1 MILKLTD
8 TQAQSV
14 MQLADAAVRAGG
26 LQFARQAVML
36 MDIMDAAAA
45 SPADAPGDAPHHEDQ
60 SDA

>member
-8 TQAQSV
+8 TQAQSI

-36 MDIMDAAAA
+36 MDLMDAAAA
-45 SPADAPGDAPHHEDQ
+45 PSADAPGDAPQHEDP